1 MSKTKAQKA
10 EQIEELASKLGSQK
24 AVVLAEF
31 SGLTMEEFNTLRR
44 DVRAG
49 GASMQVAKNTL
60 LTKAAQQAGIKG
72 LNVSK
77 VGRQLAVATGS
88 DEVILA
94 KLVSKFAKGS
104 GGKVKVFSGLIDKQ
118 SITADIIARLASL
131 PSREELLAKLVGSM
145 ASPISGFVRVLNGP
159 MQGFYNVIKSL
170 QEKSA

>member
-10 EQIEELASKLGSQK
+10 EQIEELSGKLDSQK
-24 AVVLAEF
+24 AIVLAEF
-31 SGLTMEEFNTLRR
+31 SGLTIEELTSFRR

-49 GASMQVAKNTL
+49 GASLQVAKNTL
-60 LTKAAQQAGIKG
+60 LTKAAQQVGIEG

-88 DEVILA
+88 DEVVLA
-94 KLVSKFAKGS
+94 KLISKFAKSS
-104 GGKVKVFSGLIDKQ
+104 GGKVKIFSGLIDKHLT
-118 SITADIIARLASL
+118 TADIFMQLASL

-159 MQGFYNVIKSL
+159 MQGFYNCIKVLSS
-170 QEKSA
+170 K